1 MKLIYMAPGIF
12 SVLYKDFGKPLEK
25 QLVTF
30 FVFIIFAVAGYYGYC
45 WFGKS
50 TVENLSDEN
59 MANNNRRKSEAKL
72 MFFYAEWCPHCKK
85 AKPEWDKFSS
95 EYANKE
101 IGNYKIMPESV
112 DCTDGENRLIQ
123 EYSIDGYPTVIMIKD
138 GKRVNFSGRITEEN
152 VQQFA
157 ESECKK

>member
-1 MKLIYMAPGIF
+1 MAPGIF
-12 SVLYKDFGKPLEK
+12 SVLYKDFVKPLEK

-30 FVFIIFAVAGYYGYC
+30 FVFIIFAVAGYYGYL

-50 TVENLSDEN
+50 TVENLSDSN
-59 MANNNRRKSEAKL
+59 MANPSRHKSEAKL
-72 MFFYAEWCPHCKK
+72 MFFSADWCPHCKK
-85 AKPEWDKFSS
+85 AKPEWDKISS
-95 EYANKE
+95 EYAKKE
-101 IGNYKIMPESV
+101 IGYYEIIPEAV

-152 VQQFA
+152 LQQFV